1 MSALAEFQD
10 RFFSALLQGSAQD
23 VPASAAEPRFQIYR
37 NTVIKGLIDVLQ
49 ANYPTVE
56 RLVGA
61 EWFQSAA
68 RVYALR
74 HLPKEAPLSLYG
86 EEFPTFLEKF
96 EPAAALPYLSHVAQL
111 DRCWT
116 EAHFAADAPC
126 LTATEL
132 ASLQAETLGALCVQ
146 FHPAARLGVCKH
158 SAVTIWRC
166 HRPPAVPPDSL
177 DVDGGDEAALI
188 ARPHGAIEIM
198 PLTQAEWIFVSQLRT
213 GATLNDA
220 AMQALEFDV
229 QTNIANLLAQ
239 LLRAGAFAALST
251 QEPKT

>member
-1 MSALAEFQD
+1 MPALAEFQD
-10 RFFSALLQGSAQD
+10 RFFSALMRTSGHAPD
-23 VPASAAEPRFQIYR
+23 FAAGPRFQIYR
-37 NTVIKGLIDVLQ
+37 NTVVKGLIDVLQ

-68 RVYALR
+68 RAYALG

-86 EEFPTFLEKF
+86 VEFPTFLHGF
-96 EPAAALPYLSHVAQL
+96 EPAAALPYLPQVAQL
-111 DRCWT
+111 DRWWT

-126 LTATEL
+126 LAATEL
-132 ASLQAETLGALCVQ
+132 ASLQAEILGSLQLQ
-146 FHPAARLGVCKH
+146 FHPAARLGICKH

-166 HRPPAVPPDSL
+166 NRPPAAPPDSL
-177 DVDGGDEAALI
+177 EVDGGDEAVLI
-188 ARPHGAIEIM
+188 ARPHGAIEVL
-198 PLTQAEWIFVSQLRT
+198 PLTPAEWIFVSQLHA

-220 AMQALEFDV
+220 AMHALEFDS

-239 LLRAGAFAALST
+239 LIRVGAFASLST
-251 QEPKT
+251 KETKA